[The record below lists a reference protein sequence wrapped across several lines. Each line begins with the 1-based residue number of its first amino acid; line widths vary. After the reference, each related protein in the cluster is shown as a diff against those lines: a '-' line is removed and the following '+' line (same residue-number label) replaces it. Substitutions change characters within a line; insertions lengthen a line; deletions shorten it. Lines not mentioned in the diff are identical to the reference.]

1 MNARIRIAEVSPV
14 RWVSGCLPARTI
26 ECSSTVPG
34 ESGISARSRARSVRS
49 AHHQA
54 IAALDRNRTTGAAQP
69 GDEFA

>member
-1 MNARIRIAEVSPV
+1 
-14 RWVSGCLPARTI
+14 LPARTI